1 MQKVTF
7 LNLYDVFKTIAEN
20 HRQINTFGFGETW
33 DIASSGTVNYPYLWV
48 VPKDSTVRVGEIGF
62 NFEFITMDLVQKGTD
77 NLNDVHSDTHQI
89 LCDVLS
95 RLRQGGYNF
104 NIKRDSEIRITP
116 FEEKFDDEVA
126 GWNGAVTIWVD
137 WNFDSCAFPT
147 LNAWSDTHNPSSMY
161 VPLTRVLTINGVS
174 YDLSQDR
181 SWTID
186 TSSDT
191 NEKITAF
198 AGGGQA
204 NATQSAD
211 RKVLIETVASSGDS
225 VKTIA
230 ATVGAYQHFQNRGAN
245 AANIYPQSGA
255 NFLGEAADGP
265 LSLAAGNDLAIF
277 CYTAGEW
284 VY

>member
-7 LNLYDVFKTIAEN
+7 LNLYDVFKTIASN

-33 DIASSGTVNYPYLWV
+33 DIATSGTVNYPYLWV
-48 VPKDSTVRVGEIGF
+48 IPKDSTIRTGEIGF
-62 NFEFITMDLVQKGTD
+62 NFEFIMMDLVQKGTD
-77 NLNDVHSDTHQI
+77 NLNDVHSDTHQS

-116 FEEKFDDEVA
+116 FEDDTDDEVA
-126 GWNGAVTIWVD
+126 GWSGPVTIWVD
-137 WNFDSCAFPT
+137 WDFDSCSTPV
-147 LNAWSDTHNPSSMY
+147 LNPWSDTPSPNTMY

-174 YDLSQDR
+174 YDLSADR
-181 SWTID
+181 TWVIN

-191 NEKITAF
+191 NEKITAH
-198 AGGGQA
+198 AGGGQTD
-204 NATQSAD
+204 ATQSVE
-211 RKVLIETVASSGDS
+211 RKVLIDTVVSSGDS
-225 VKTIA
+225 VKTIS

-245 AANIYPQSGA
+245 PANIYPKSGEQ
-255 NFLGEAADGP
+255 FLGEAVDSP
-265 LSLAAGNDLAIF
+265 LSLADGNDLAVF
-277 CYTAGEW
+277 CYTAGIW